1 MELSRRR
8 FLAAS
13 ATVAALALMTPAGA
27 ANLRATRL
35 RDEPDELDDVNVQP
49 AAKKLKI
56 LILGGTGF
64 TGPHLVRRALK
75 RGHSVTLFNRGR
87 TEKRIGMLPDSVE
100 RLIGDRDPTK
110 GEGLKALMDKGGR
123 EWDAVVDTSGQFPR
137 HVKASCEAVQKTK
150 LYLYVSSIS
159 AYALPLKPDSDEE
172 APLATLS
179 DPNTEDM
186 GRQMENYGGLKAAC
200 EKTAQAALPG
210 RVAVVRPTFISGP
223 GDPTDRFTYWPVR
236 ISQGGEVMVPG
247 NPDDLVQFIDSR
259 DLAAFYLTLCEN
271 ATAGVFNGSGPNPK
285 LSMGALANACKKV
298 SKSDAKFSF
307 VDEESLGLLGP
318 AAGAFPIW
326 VPPSGDYVGMGS
338 TSFARSVKAG
348 LRHRSPEQ
356 TIKDTLEWFPKEL
369 DRRRRVTKELIEEAE
384 KAGTPA
390 PKLAD
395 PEKLRAGP
403 SREDEARMLEAFK
416 LQKTE
421 PAKKP
426 EEPAPKE

>member
-13 ATVAALALMTPAGA
+13 ATAAALALIPTARA
-27 ANLRATRL
+27 ANLRANRL
-35 RDEPDELDDVNVQP
+35 TDEPDELDDANVQP
-49 AAKKLKI
+49 AAKKLKL

-87 TEKRIGMLPDSVE
+87 TEKRIGMLPDTIE
-100 RLIGDRDPTK
+100 RLIGDRDPK
-110 GEGLKALMDKGGR
+110 QGEGLKALLDNR

-159 AYALPLKPDSDEE
+159 AYALPLKADSDEE

-200 EKTAQAALPG
+200 EKTAQTALPG

-223 GDPTDRFTYWPVR
+223 GDPTDRFTYWPIR
-236 ISQGGEVMVPG
+236 ISQGGEVLVPG

-271 ATAGVFNGSGPNPK
+271 ATPGIFNGSGPNPK
-285 LSMGALANACKKV
+285 LSMGALVAACKKV
-298 SKSDAKFSF
+298 SKSDAKLTQ
-307 VDEESLGLLGP
+307 VDEDTLGLLGP
-318 AAGAFPIW
+318 SAGAFPIW

-348 LRHRSPEQ
+348 LRHRTPEQ

-369 DRRRRVTKELIEEAE
+369 DRRRRVTKELMEEAE
-384 KAGTPA
+384 KNGTPK
-390 PKLAD
+390 PKLGD

-403 SREDEARMLEAFK
+403 SREDEARMLEAVK
-416 LQKTE
+416 AQRAEPAEKPAE
-421 PAKKP
+421 PAKK
-426 EEPAPKE
+426 E